1 MHKLPFKE
9 IEVKSEDFLIVD
21 SETFYLYANYEYMM
35 IGVGKC
41 SGCGQQ
47 KRLWYEITIGEKT
60 KNKYCKKCYQNLY
73 SKIKCRFCGEEMIK
87 DYYYKHLS
95 EIHPQ

>member
-1 MHKLPFKE
+1 M
-9 IEVKSEDFLIVD
+9 IVD
-21 SETFYLYANYEYMM
+21 SEAYYFVTNYKHVM

-47 KRLWYEITIGEKT
+47 KRLWYEITVDEKK

-87 DYYYKHLS
+87 DYYYEHLS
-95 EIHPQ
+95 KIHPQ